1 MQPLVNVV
9 LVLVQ
14 GMFASLAI
22 VGKLIFPFVPP
33 EGLVVLRVAG
43 ASAILLVAYLVAGRG
58 RIRGAGDWA
67 RVMLLGLLGVTANQ
81 TMFLMGLERTSAI
94 NASILVTTVPVFTV
108 LYTVLGRQER
118 ASAAKLGGIALA
130 GAGAVFLIGP
140 DRVSLAPN
148 LALGNGLVVAAMAC
162 YAGFLVLSKPLLR
175 RYDTLTV
182 IVWVM
187 AFGLVGTLPL
197 GVGALG
203 RVAWAGSPATV
214 WLLVAYVVMV
224 PTLGAFF
231 LNAWA
236 LKRTSSQ
243 LVAAYIYLQP
253 LVTASIAPAILEGER
268 ITLRMLVAGAA
279 IFSGLG
285 LVIWAEARGQRGLRG
300 LRGLRGQRGQRG
312 QW

>member
-1 MQPLVNVV
+1 MPQRVV
-9 LVLVQ
+9 S
-14 GMFASLAI
+14 F
-22 VGKLIFPFVPP
+22 
-33 EGLVVLRVAG
+33 RCAG

-67 RVMLLGLLGVTANQ
+67 RLMLLGLLGVTANQ

-140 DRVSLAPN
+140 DRVSLAPT

-187 AFGLVGTLPL
+187 VFGLLGTLPL

-268 ITLRMLVAGAA
+268 ISLRMVVAGAA
-279 IFSGLG
+279 IFGGLG
-285 LVIWAEARGQRGLRG
+285 LVIWGEARTARTAGAAGAAGAVVGRRRGSR
-300 LRGLRGQRGQRG
+300 
-312 QW
+312 

>member
-1 MQPLVNVV
+1 MQVLVNAV

-14 GMFASLAI
+14 AMFASMAI
-22 VGKLIFPFVPP
+22 AGKLIFPVVPP
-33 EGLVVLRVAG
+33 EGLVVMRVAG
-43 ASAILLVAYLVAGRG
+43 AGAVLLLASLVSGRG
-58 RIRGAGDWA
+58 RIQGAGDWA
-67 RVMLLGLLGVTANQ
+67 RLMVVGLLGVTANQ

-94 NASILVTTVPVFTV
+94 NASLLVTTVPVFTV
-108 LYTVLGRQER
+108 FYSLLGRQET
-118 ASAAKLGGIALA
+118 ASVAKVGGIALA
-130 GAGAVFLIGP
+130 GAGALFLIGP
-140 DRVSLAPN
+140 DRVSLSPN
-148 LALGNGLVVAAMAC
+148 LALGNGLVVAAMMC

-182 IVWVM
+182 VLWVM
-187 AFGLVGTLPL
+187 AFGLLGTLPL

-203 RVAWAGSPATV
+203 RVDWAGSPASV
-214 WLLVAYVVMV
+214 WLLVAYVILV

-236 LKRTSSQ
+236 LRRTSSQ

-268 ITLRMLVAGAA
+268 VTLRAVIAGAA

-285 LVIWAEARGQRGLRG
+285 LVIWGESRRRIAGPVASVWEGVDG
-300 LRGLRGQRGQRG
+300 
-312 QW
+312 